1 MSVTLLPPQID
12 KQLIVPSDFASLPPM
27 PRMMASKNIPVWKVT
42 ISPRKSSTSGHCRVT
57 IIAPANYRTGS
68 LILENAGRQPAV
80 SPPEKEDDLRPI
92 IFYAFGT
99 GSQGIKVVLQS
110 NRNNYLETIIKF

>member
-1 MSVTLLPPQID
+1 MSITLLPPQID
-12 KQLIVPSDFASLPPM
+12 KQLISSSDFATLPPM
-27 PRMMASKNIPVWKVT
+27 SRMMASKGKPVWKVT
-42 ISPRKSSTSGHCRVT
+42 IVPRKSSESGHCRVN
-57 IIAPANYRTGS
+57 IIAAANYRTGP
-68 LILENAGRQPAV
+68 LTLENAGRQPATTPLE
-80 SPPEKEDDLRPI
+80 SEDDLRPI